1 MVIAIAMATGPTS
14 TALFA
19 RRLMPA
25 IMNPN
30 DLGDKASDGP
40 KP

>member
-1 MVIAIAMATGPTS
+1 MVIAIAMAAGPTS

-19 RRLMPA
+19 RRLMRA
-25 IMNPN
+25 IMSPN
-30 DLGDKASDGP
+30 DLGDKASDEP